1 MRRQLSS
8 LELRCVIRELRELV
22 GLTVDKAYHFEGF
35 NVLVRLKGSK
45 KGAIL
50 ISSGSFVI
58 ASDVDIPEGALPT
71 SFAML
76 LRKHISGAR
85 LVDVRQEGFD
95 RIVRFTFSGAEG
107 QRELVVELFG
117 SGNVI
122 LLQDGV
128 IVQPL
133 TVRSWAKRTLK
144 SKEIYLPPPPPLDIT
159 QLTEEKT
166 AEILSGSK
174 SDIVRTL
181 ASVAGLG
188 GPFAEEACAIAGID
202 KSAKASQLA
211 PEDASKLH
219 KAVTG
224 LLAAAETGAIE
235 PYVIMSMENPIDFS
249 PFKLRIHEGV
259 VERVFVTFGEAV
271 QFYFDHH
278 PRAIDT
284 GEDAEAL
291 ERTSSL
297 ERTIEQQR
305 NAIVRL
311 EAETLELEKK
321 AEIVYTN
328 YQYYNQI
335 IERIKTAPLEDV
347 PVMVPGA
354 KVVDARNHLYSIPAP
369 EGGETILQKGKD
381 INQNAGR
388 LYEVAKK
395 SRERLDGARIA
406 LSETMAKS
414 TELANVHHEPKKAE
428 RKLFWFERFR
438 WFVTSEGNLVI
449 AGKDSKTNEQAVKKH
464 LKERDIYAHAEV
476 HGAPSAILKALAP
489 DGSPRD
495 IGDASKREACE
506 FSLTFSKLWNA
517 GLANGASYWVTPDQV
532 SKTPNPGEYLAKGA
546 FVIRG
551 KRNYAQ
557 DIRVRCALGVLEYGG
572 QNLAMCGPLTA
583 VEANCAKY
591 IVLDPGEVKKSDM
604 AKDASR
610 ALGIPL
616 DDIMQVMPPGNVRVI
631 SSKGVEIPTTQ

>member
-22 GLTVDKAYHFEGF
+22 GLTVDKAYHFGGF
-35 NVLVRLKGSK
+35 NVLVRLKGQR

-58 ASDVDIPEGALPT
+58 AGDADLPEGALPT

-76 LRKHISGAR
+76 LRKHLSGAR

-107 QRELVVELFG
+107 VRELVVELFG

-144 SKEIYLPPPPPLDIT
+144 SQETYLPPPPPLDIT

-166 AEILSGSK
+166 AEVLAGSK

-188 GPFAEEACAIAGID
+188 GPFAEEACAIAGIE
-202 KSAKASQLA
+202 KSAKASQLTREEVA
-211 PEDASKLH
+211 GLH
-219 KAVTG
+219 KAVMG

-235 PYVIMSMENPIDFS
+235 PYAIMSMENPTDFS
-249 PFKLRIHEGV
+249 PFRLRTHEGAL
-259 VERVFVTFGEAV
+259 ERVFVTFGEAV
-271 QFYFDHH
+271 QFYFDSH
-278 PRAIDT
+278 PRMADE
-284 GEDAEAL
+284 GEETVAE
-291 ERTSSL
+291 ERSATL

-305 NAIVRL
+305 NAIARL
-311 EAETLELEKK
+311 ETETAELEKK

-328 YQYYNQI
+328 YQYYNHI
-335 IERIKTAPLEDV
+335 IERIKTVPLEDV
-347 PVMVPGA
+347 SSMITGA
-354 KVVDARNHLYSIPAP
+354 KIVDARNHLYSIPSP

-395 SRERLDGARIA
+395 SRERLDGARRA
-406 LSETMAKS
+406 LEETMAKGA
-414 TELANVHHEPKKAE
+414 EQAKVHHEPKKAA
-428 RKLFWFERFR
+428 RRLFWFERFR

-464 LKERDIYAHAEV
+464 LKEQDLYAHAEV
-476 HGAPSAILKALAP
+476 HGAPSAILKALGP

-495 IGDASKREACE
+495 IGDSSRREACE

-517 GLANGASYWVTPDQV
+517 GLATGASYWVTPDQV

-557 DIRVRCALGVLEYGG
+557 EIRVRCALGVLEYGG
-572 QNLAMCGPLTA
+572 QSLAMCGPVTA

-591 IVLDPGEVKKSDM
+591 IVLDPGEVKKSDI
-604 AKDASR
+604 AKEASK
-610 ALGIPL
+610 ALGLPL
-616 DDIMQVMPPGNVRVI
+616 DDIMQVMPPGNCRI
-631 SSKGVEIPTTQ
+631 LSSKGVEMKAA